1 MFLFF
6 DAHSEA
12 YFCTDGYKD
21 VTNLQYLYN
30 TICRKALAHLHI
42 TSGRPAQPM
51 RPMTRS
57 SWRTVTVLMLT
68 TEEVWSFCYTNF
80 S

>member
-30 TICRKALAHLHI
+30 TICRKVLAHLHI

-51 RPMTRS
+51 RPMT
-57 SWRTVTVLMLT
+57 
-68 TEEVWSFCYTNF
+68 
-80 S
+80 